1 MTKTAIRTAR
11 ILPAPT
17 TPSVPRTTTL
27 SALRRGDDARIVGI
41 DAGCPALVMQRLG
54 ELGFCADAS
63 VQCLRRAPLGSPTV
77 YRIGDADLCLRK
89 ALTDYIQVEL
99 PA

>member
-1 MTKTAIRTAR
+1 MSETATGATSV
-11 ILPAPT
+11 LPAPT
-17 TPSVPRTTTL
+17 VLAATRTATL
-27 SALRRGDDARIVGI
+27 SSLRRGEGARVVGI
-41 DAGCPALVMQRLG
+41 DAACPAPVMQRLC

-63 VQCLRRAPLGSPTV
+63 VHCLRRAPLGSPTV